1 MPIRNHSVF
10 VALLIAAT
18 CLGAC
23 SKPLTIESEFP
34 SPVMEP
40 YDLAVGVSFP
50 EILANYVEVEESP
63 AISEWE
69 IVLGN
74 TNMRLFDSLFNG
86 MFRRTVIYEHDFDA
100 TADVTQTAVFD
111 ISKLDTTGLDAVI
124 EPILEDLQ
132 VSLPSQSGTE
142 LYGVWLKY
150 NLKIYSPDGELI
162 TVWPVTGFGQVG
174 KNSFTAAG
182 PVRAAA
188 IMAMRDAATNIIL
201 NFESQP
207 GIEALLLRKNSI
219 NSAIT
224 EDPDAR

>member
-1 MPIRNHSVF
+1 MPPINHSIFIVF
-10 VALLIAAT
+10 LIAAIF
-18 CLGAC
+18 LSGC
-23 SKPLTIESEFP
+23 SKSLTIESEFP
-34 SPVMEP
+34 SPVMQP
-40 YDLAVGVSFP
+40 YNLVVGISFP
-50 EILANYVEVEESP
+50 QILANYVEVEESP

-86 MFRRTVIYEHDFDA
+86 MFKQTVIFEQHGDANYELRESGRFD
-100 TADVTQTAVFD
+100 T
-111 ISKLDTTGLDAVI
+111 SKQNITSLDAII

-132 VSLPSQSGTE
+132 VSLPTQSGTE

-150 NLKIYSPDGELI
+150 SLRIYLPDGDLI
-162 TVWPVTGFGQVG
+162 SNWSVTGFGQVG

-207 GIEALLLRKNSI
+207 EIKSLLLEKNSI
-219 NSAIT
+219 SSPT
-224 EDPDAR
+224 TGTTDAE

>member
-1 MPIRNHSVF
+1 MPRKTHLIF
-10 VALLIAAT
+10 VALLIAAA

-23 SKPLTIESEFP
+23 NKPLTIESEFP

-86 MFRRTVIYEHDFDA
+86 MFRHTVIYAHDSDA
-100 TADVTQTAVFD
+100 TSAATQSGTFD
-111 ISKLDTTGLDAVI
+111 ISKLDTTGLDMVI

-132 VSLPSQSGTE
+132 VSLPAQSGTE

-150 NLKIYSPDGELI
+150 NLRIYHPDGELI
-162 TVWPVTGFGQVG
+162 INWPVTGFGQVG

-207 GIEALLLRKNSI
+207 EIRALLLNKPSI
-219 NSAIT
+219 SSATT
-224 EDPDAR
+224 EAPDAR

>member
-1 MPIRNHSVF
+1 MPRKNHSIF
-10 VALLIAAT
+10 VALLIAAS

-23 SKPLTIESEFP
+23 NKPLTIQSEFP

-86 MFRRTVIYEHDFDA
+86 MFRHTVIYEQRSD
-100 TADVTQTAVFD
+100 TAADTTQPAVFD
-111 ISKLDTTGLDAVI
+111 IRKLDTTGLDAVI

-132 VSLPSQSGTE
+132 VSLPTQSGTE

-150 NLKIYSPDGELI
+150 NLKIYRPDGELI
-162 TVWPVTGFGQVG
+162 TSWPVTGFGQVG

-207 GIEALLLRKNSI
+207 EIQALLLNKTSI
-219 NSAIT
+219 SSAIA
-224 EDPDAR
+224 EDSDAR